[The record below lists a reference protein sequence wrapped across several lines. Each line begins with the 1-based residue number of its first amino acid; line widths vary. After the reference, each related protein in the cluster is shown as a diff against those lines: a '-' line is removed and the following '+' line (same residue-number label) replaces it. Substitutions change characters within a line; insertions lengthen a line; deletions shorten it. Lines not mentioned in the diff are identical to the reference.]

1 MFIMAIFGKTL
12 MEENMIFFTEQ
23 RNFGL
28 MLNVDWFQPFK
39 YSNYSVGAVYLSIL
53 NLPREERFK
62 RNNIILVG
70 IIPDCKTEPPT
81 NTFLEPLVDEL
92 QEAWEGFYLYSYT
105 SPYDPVKYRLALL
118 CVGCDVPAS
127 RKLCGFLGHSATM
140 GCNKCFKRFE
150 GDIGQKNYGGFNLKE
165 WVERDKDSH
174 MKLVK
179 EIMKCKTKS
188 DREEIEKKNG
198 IRYSVF

>member
-1 MFIMAIFGKTL
+1 
-12 MEENMIFFTEQ
+12 
-23 RNFGL
+23 

-105 SPYDPVKYRLALL
+105 SPSDPVKYSSPF
-118 CVGCDVPAS
+118 CV
-127 RKLCGFLGHSATM
+127 
-140 GCNKCFKRFE
+140 
-150 GDIGQKNYGGFNLKE
+150 
-165 WVERDKDSH
+165 
-174 MKLVK
+174 
-179 EIMKCKTKS
+179 
-188 DREEIEKKNG
+188 
-198 IRYSVF
+198 